1 MTQDEIVAEKKI
13 DGVMTP
19 LTAEDLAEYEAD
31 PEAFTAEVIADR
43 KIMEAEGPDTTA
55 EAREL
60 VKERQIDE
68 ADFDPTDFGDET
80 ITTPPKKGEK

>member
-1 MTQDEIVAEKKI
+1 MSEQMYEREI

-31 PEAFTAEVIADR
+31 PEAFTAQVIADR
-43 KIMEAEGPDTTA
+43 KLMEMDGPDTTT

-60 VKERQIDE
+60 VKERALPED
-68 ADFDPTDFGDET
+68 DFDPTDFGDEL
-80 ITTPPKKGEK
+80 IESPPKKGEK